1 MASACLPRCIQVL
14 AAAREASIWP
24 LSPADRPWWGRSSP
38 GALSDC
44 VEWREWFEL
53 LARRSLAL
61 QTKGEAG
68 ATSGGT
74 VAPQG
79 DARAR
84 GTLRY
89 WRWQVRYESDCM
101 LIASLIRCG
110 TLRYWRWQGAHLV
123 RYVSW
128 PAGKRYDGKTPALL
142 LVHGFAASAEQWE
155 RLVHAMRAL
164 GDPDA
169 LPPIYA
175 LDLVGFGHSEKPGI
189 SYTQYTWEAQLVD
202 FAAEVLPDGL
212 GWPRMASLTACRC
225 SRARPSCSRAIAS
238 DCMLIATLIRCSRAR
253 PSCSQAIAS
262 AVASWRARPRRSAR
276 RCAAWCCATRRG
288 SSSNDV

>member
-1 MASACLPRCIQVL
+1 MPPSSHAGLRRSASGSSQRARCLPLRASACLPLCIQVL

-61 QTKGEAG
+61 QAKGEAG

-74 VAPQG
+74 VAAQG

-84 GTLRY
+84 GT
-89 WRWQVRYESDCM
+89 
-101 LIASLIRCG
+101 I
-110 TLRYWRWQGAHLV
+110 RYWRWQGAHLV
-123 RYVSW
+123 RYESW

-212 GWPRMASLTACRC
+212 
-225 SRARPSCSRAIAS
+225 
-238 DCMLIATLIRCSRAR
+238 
-253 PSCSQAIAS
+253 
-262 AVASWRARPRRSAR
+262 
-276 RCAAWCCATRRG
+276 
-288 SSSNDV
+288 